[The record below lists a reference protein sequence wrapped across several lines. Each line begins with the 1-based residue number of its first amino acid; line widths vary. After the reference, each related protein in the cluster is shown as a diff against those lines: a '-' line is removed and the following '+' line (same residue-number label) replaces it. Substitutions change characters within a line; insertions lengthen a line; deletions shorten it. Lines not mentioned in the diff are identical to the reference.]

1 MSAEYFYGAGRKGA
15 PKRPGKPSRTDPR
28 GGPATGRIVRIL
40 VGQGH
45 GSIRLRDHREIFFH
59 RGDLREGTAFND
71 LQIGDTVTF
80 ELLEDSVSG
89 RALRVHRQTGVGAEL
104 NLEILR
110 ASSSTAPPT
119 PDARS

>member
-15 PKRPGKPSRTDPR
+15 TKRSGKPSRPNDPR
-28 GGPATGRIVRIL
+28 GKPTNGRIAKVM

-45 GSIRLRDHREIFFH
+45 GFIRLRDNREVYFH

-71 LQIGDTVTF
+71 LQVGDTVTF

-89 RALRVHRQTGVGAEL
+89 ARALRVVPQKR
-104 NLEILR
+104 R
-110 ASSSTAPPT
+110 
-119 PDARS
+119 R